1 MGLKQRLQA
10 DLQDALRSHDE
21 RRKSV
26 IRIALAE
33 IAHAE
38 VAQEGDLGDARLV
51 ALLRKQANQ
60 RQETIEELRQTE
72 RADSLAEE
80 EAKLAVLETY
90 LPDLLSREE
99 IVEEAGRVIAQLGA
113 TGMGQMG
120 QVMRSLM
127 SELKGR
133 ADGRVVNEV
142 VRELLSG

>member
-26 IRIALAE
+26 IRISLAE

-38 VAQEGDLGDARLV
+38 VAEKGDLDDARVV
-51 ALLRKQANQ
+51 ALLRKQAKQ

-72 RADSLAEE
+72 RVDALAEE
-80 EAKLAVLETY
+80 EAKLDILEGY
-90 LPDLLSREE
+90 LPSLFSREQV
-99 IVEEAGRVIAQLGA
+99 VEEARRVIAQLGA

-127 SELKGR
+127 SELEGR